1 MHLLIAAQSGW
12 GKGYFT
18 QSLAQENIPEYDT
31 AIVMDYSDE
40 YRGLVEAGI
49 ADWWIGG
56 PVEREWSASDWGAFL
71 DRNPRV
77 VIARHDSLSASGW
90 QDLAASVA
98 EHIRGREGSIL
109 FIIDE
114 AHFVIPQ
121 GEGFPTVLK
130 ELATTGRGEQV
141 SYVVISQRLSEVEKT
156 VTTQMQSRLLGGF
169 DGDDIDRVGS
179 VVDGYPARLHNPQSD
194 IDPGAV
200 PDDLLPP
207 DRERPTSVQRHTDDQ
222 NQTIGSEWIFSDSA
236 GNRSR
241 KDTRGVELSAPHY
254 SPEGADLE
262 IP

>member
-1 MHLLIAAQSGW
+1 MHLLIAAISGW
-12 GKGYFT
+12 GKGYLT
-18 QSLAQENIPEYDT
+18 QSLCERNLPRYDSVV
-31 AIVMDYSDE
+31 IMDYSDE
-40 YRGLVEAGI
+40 YRGLVEAGL

-56 PVEREWSASDWGAFL
+56 PVERNWSASDWGTFL
-71 DRNPRV
+71 DENPRV
-77 VIARHDSLSASGW
+77 VIARHDTLSASGW

-98 EHIRGREGSIL
+98 EHIRGREGSVL
-109 FIIDE
+109 FVVDE

-121 GEGFPTVLK
+121 GSGFPTVLK

-169 DGDDIDRVGS
+169 DGDDIGRVS
-179 VVDGYPARLHNPQSD
+179 DVIDGYPARLHNPQADLS
-194 IDPGAV
+194 PGSV
-200 PDDLLPP
+200 PDDLLPS
-207 DRERPTSVQRHTDDQ
+207 DRDRPTSVQRHTNDQ

-241 KDTRGVELSAPHY
+241 KDTRGIELAAPHY

>member
-1 MHLLIAAQSGW
+1 MHLLIAAISGW
-12 GKGYFT
+12 GKGY
-18 QSLAQENIPEYDT
+18 LAQKLAEENIPEYET
-31 AIVMDYSDE
+31 AVIMDYADE

-56 PVEREWSASDWGAFL
+56 PRERNWSASDWGTFL
-71 DRNPRV
+71 DENPRV
-77 VIARHDSLSASGW
+77 VIARHDSLSAADW

-98 EHIRGREGSIL
+98 EQIRGREGSVL
-109 FIIDE
+109 FVIDE